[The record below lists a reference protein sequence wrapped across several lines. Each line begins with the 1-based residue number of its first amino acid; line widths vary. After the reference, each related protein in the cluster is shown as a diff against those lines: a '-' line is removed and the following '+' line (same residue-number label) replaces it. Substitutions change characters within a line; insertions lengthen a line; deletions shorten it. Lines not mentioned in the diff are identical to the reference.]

1 MVWLLS
7 ERVVLVVWKP
17 LLVRTGVRGEEEQ
30 ETISKCIRWF
40 GNPSRVDRVYPY
52 KGGTGTFPFD
62 FSLWICRHALGT
74 ESHVSGSRSNEGKK
88 KETSPN
94 SLYLFGSKNNRG
106 EIKRKFFIPRKILRT
121 MNKSNQTED
130 ILLFYVIQ
138 QDKGNN
144 KLIIVRNLKYT
155 VKDP

>member
-1 MVWLLS
+1 
-7 ERVVLVVWKP
+7 
-17 LLVRTGVRGEEEQ
+17 
-30 ETISKCIRWF
+30 
-40 GNPSRVDRVYPY
+40 
-52 KGGTGTFPFD
+52 
-62 FSLWICRHALGT
+62 
-74 ESHVSGSRSNEGKK
+74 
-88 KETSPN
+88 
-94 SLYLFGSKNNRG
+94 
-106 EIKRKFFIPRKILRT
+106 